1 MSNSFRITI
10 NQKFSEESQ
19 RRGKVDFLRNR
30 ASRESSQANSV
41 FFEQQKS
48 KGAIYILMDDKK
60 KYYEEKAKELLN
72 FNMMAKQS
80 KMSDNLHKMARG
92 EAIMLECLAHSDNGL
107 MPNEIAK
114 SAHVSTARV
123 AAFLKAVEKK
133 GYIQRIS
140 LEGDRRKVN
149 IVLTD
154 IGWDAVKGR
163 RERMLKGVVA
173 YLERLGEEDTENL
186 LRILEKTRTIM
197 KENNDMKGK
206 Q

>member
-1 MSNSFRITI
+1 
-10 NQKFSEESQ
+10 
-19 RRGKVDFLRNR
+19 
-30 ASRESSQANSV
+30 
-41 FFEQQKS
+41 
-48 KGAIYILMDDKK
+48 MDDKK

-80 KMSDNLHKMARG
+80 K
-92 EAIMLECLAHSDNGL
+92 
-107 MPNEIAK
+107 IAY
-114 SAHVSTARV
+114 VSTARV

-140 LEGDRRKVN
+140 LERDRRKVN

-163 RERMLKGVVA
+163 RERMLKGVMA

>member
-1 MSNSFRITI
+1 
-10 NQKFSEESQ
+10 
-19 RRGKVDFLRNR
+19 
-30 ASRESSQANSV
+30 
-41 FFEQQKS
+41 
-48 KGAIYILMDDKK
+48 MDDKK

-123 AAFLKAVEKK
+123 AAILKAVEKK

-149 IVLTD
+149 IVLTEAGLKKVED
-154 IGWDAVKGR
+154 R
-163 RERMLKGVVA
+163 REEMLKGIA
-173 YLERLGEEDTENL
+173 CYLEVLGEEDTENL
-186 LRILEKTRTIM
+186 LRILEKTKNIM
-197 KENNDMKGK
+197 EKHKDRKGK

>member
-1 MSNSFRITI
+1 
-10 NQKFSEESQ
+10 
-19 RRGKVDFLRNR
+19 
-30 ASRESSQANSV
+30 
-41 FFEQQKS
+41 
-48 KGAIYILMDDKK
+48 MDDKK

-114 SAHVSTARV
+114 SAYVSTARV

-149 IVLTD
+149 IVLTENPD
-154 IGWDAVKGR
+154 YQVKGAKIVHSLA
-163 RERMLKGVVA
+163 ELQEELKQYRSEDVYVIGGESVYRQLLPYCDVVHA
-173 YLERLGEEDTENL
+173 T
-186 LRILEKTRTIM
+186 RIDMEYQADAHFPNLEKDPEWIVTADSDEQTYFDIPYTFVKYERSRLTVQ
-197 KENNDMKGK
+197 K
-206 Q
+206 

>member
-1 MSNSFRITI
+1 
-10 NQKFSEESQ
+10 
-19 RRGKVDFLRNR
+19 
-30 ASRESSQANSV
+30 
-41 FFEQQKS
+41 
-48 KGAIYILMDDKK
+48 MDDKK

-114 SAHVSTARV
+114 S

>member
-1 MSNSFRITI
+1 
-10 NQKFSEESQ
+10 
-19 RRGKVDFLRNR
+19 
-30 ASRESSQANSV
+30 
-41 FFEQQKS
+41 
-48 KGAIYILMDDKK
+48 MDDKK

-114 SAHVSTARV
+114 RAHVSTARV

-149 IVLTD
+149 IVLTEAGLKKVED
-154 IGWDAVKGR
+154 R
-163 RERMLKGVVA
+163 REEMLKGIA
-173 YLERLGEEDTENL
+173 CYLKVLGEEDTENL
-186 LRILEKTRTIM
+186 LRILEKTKNIM
-197 KENNDMKGK
+197 EKHKDRKGK

>member
-1 MSNSFRITI
+1 
-10 NQKFSEESQ
+10 
-19 RRGKVDFLRNR
+19 
-30 ASRESSQANSV
+30 
-41 FFEQQKS
+41 
-48 KGAIYILMDDKK
+48 MDDKK

-92 EAIMLECLAHSDNGL
+92 EAIMLECLAHS
-107 MPNEIAK
+107 EIAK
-114 SAHVSTARV
+114 SAYVSTARV

>member
-1 MSNSFRITI
+1 
-10 NQKFSEESQ
+10 
-19 RRGKVDFLRNR
+19 
-30 ASRESSQANSV
+30 
-41 FFEQQKS
+41 
-48 KGAIYILMDDKK
+48 MDDKK

-133 GYIQRIS
+133 AIFKE
-140 LEGDRRKVN
+140 L
-149 IVLTD
+149 
-154 IGWDAVKGR
+154 A
-163 RERMLKGVVA
+163 LKGTE
-173 YLERLGEEDTENL
+173 ER
-186 LRILEKTRTIM
+186 
-197 KENNDMKGK
+197 
-206 Q
+206 

>member
-1 MSNSFRITI
+1 
-10 NQKFSEESQ
+10 
-19 RRGKVDFLRNR
+19 
-30 ASRESSQANSV
+30 
-41 FFEQQKS
+41 
-48 KGAIYILMDDKK
+48 MDDKK

-149 IVLTD
+149 IVLTN

-163 RERMLKGVVA
+163 R
-173 YLERLGEEDTENL
+173 ERLGEEDTENL
-186 LRILEKTRTIM
+186 LRILEKTRTII

>member
-1 MSNSFRITI
+1 VLAI
-10 NQKFSEESQ
+10 
-19 RRGKVDFLRNR
+19 
-30 ASRESSQANSV
+30 

-197 KENNDMKGK
+197 KKNNDMKGK

>member
-1 MSNSFRITI
+1 
-10 NQKFSEESQ
+10 
-19 RRGKVDFLRNR
+19 
-30 ASRESSQANSV
+30 
-41 FFEQQKS
+41 
-48 KGAIYILMDDKK
+48 MDDKK

-114 SAHVSTARV
+114 SAYVSTARV

-149 IVLTD
+149 IVLTN

>member
-1 MSNSFRITI
+1 
-10 NQKFSEESQ
+10 
-19 RRGKVDFLRNR
+19 
-30 ASRESSQANSV
+30 
-41 FFEQQKS
+41 
-48 KGAIYILMDDKK
+48 MDDKK

-173 YLERLGEEDTENL
+173 YLERLGEEDSTLIEVNVA
-186 LRILEKTRTIM
+186 TPD
-197 KENNDMKGK
+197 KETASKMCATWEDKDCSQEIYQYVIDKLTN
-206 Q
+206 

>member
-1 MSNSFRITI
+1 
-10 NQKFSEESQ
+10 
-19 RRGKVDFLRNR
+19 
-30 ASRESSQANSV
+30 
-41 FFEQQKS
+41 
-48 KGAIYILMDDKK
+48 MDDKK

-107 MPNEIAK
+107 MPNEIA
-114 SAHVSTARV
+114 
-123 AAFLKAVEKK
+123 KAVEKK

>member
-1 MSNSFRITI
+1 
-10 NQKFSEESQ
+10 
-19 RRGKVDFLRNR
+19 
-30 ASRESSQANSV
+30 
-41 FFEQQKS
+41 
-48 KGAIYILMDDKK
+48 MDDKK

-123 AAFLKAVEKK
+123 AAFL
-133 GYIQRIS
+133 
-140 LEGDRRKVN
+140 EGDRRKVN

-186 LRILEKTRTIM
+186 LRILEKTRTII

>member
-1 MSNSFRITI
+1 
-10 NQKFSEESQ
+10 
-19 RRGKVDFLRNR
+19 
-30 ASRESSQANSV
+30 
-41 FFEQQKS
+41 
-48 KGAIYILMDDKK
+48 MDDKK

-140 LEGDRRKVN
+140 LGGDRR
-149 IVLTD
+149 
-154 IGWDAVKGR
+154 R
-163 RERMLKGVVA
+163 
-173 YLERLGEEDTENL
+173 
-186 LRILEKTRTIM
+186 
-197 KENNDMKGK
+197 
-206 Q
+206 

>member
-1 MSNSFRITI
+1 
-10 NQKFSEESQ
+10 
-19 RRGKVDFLRNR
+19 
-30 ASRESSQANSV
+30 
-41 FFEQQKS
+41 
-48 KGAIYILMDDKK
+48 MDDKK

-114 SAHVSTARV
+114 RAHVSTARV

-149 IVLTD
+149 IVLTEAGLKKVED
-154 IGWDAVKGR
+154 R
-163 RERMLKGVVA
+163 REEMLKGIA
-173 YLERLGEEDTENL
+173 CYLEVIGEEDTENL
-186 LRILEKTRTIM
+186 LRILEKTKNIM
-197 KENNDMKGK
+197 EKHKDRKGK

>member
-1 MSNSFRITI
+1 MNIIVAADKNWGIGRNNELLVSIPADMKMFR
-10 NQKFSEESQ
+10 EETT
-19 RRGKVDFLRNR
+19 GKVVVMGRKTLESFPNGMPLVNR
-30 ASRESSQANSV
+30 
-41 FFEQQKS
+41 
-48 KGAIYILMDDKK
+48 
-60 KYYEEKAKELLN
+60 
-72 FNMMAKQS
+72 
-80 KMSDNLHKMARG
+80 
-92 EAIMLECLAHSDNGL
+92 
-107 MPNEIAK
+107 
-114 SAHVSTARV
+114 
-123 AAFLKAVEKK
+123 
-133 GYIQRIS
+133 
-140 LEGDRRKVN
+140 VN

>member
-1 MSNSFRITI
+1 
-10 NQKFSEESQ
+10 
-19 RRGKVDFLRNR
+19 
-30 ASRESSQANSV
+30 
-41 FFEQQKS
+41 
-48 KGAIYILMDDKK
+48 MDDKK

-114 SAHVSTARV
+114 RAHVSTARV

-149 IVLTD
+149 IVLTEAGLKKVED
-154 IGWDAVKGR
+154 R
-163 RERMLKGVVA
+163 REEMLKGIA
-173 YLERLGEEDTENL
+173 CYLEVLGEEDTENL
-186 LRILEKTRTIM
+186 LRILEKTKNIM
-197 KENNDMKGK
+197 EKHKDRKGK

>member
-1 MSNSFRITI
+1 
-10 NQKFSEESQ
+10 
-19 RRGKVDFLRNR
+19 
-30 ASRESSQANSV
+30 
-41 FFEQQKS
+41 
-48 KGAIYILMDDKK
+48 MDDKK

-114 SAHVSTARV
+114 RAHVSTARV

-149 IVLTD
+149 IVLTEAGLKKVED
-154 IGWDAVKGR
+154 R
-163 RERMLKGVVA
+163 REEMLKGIA
-173 YLERLGEEDTENL
+173 CYLEVLGEEDTENL
-186 LRILEKTRTIM
+186 LRILEKTKNIM
-197 KENNDMKGK
+197 EKHKDMKGK

>member
-1 MSNSFRITI
+1 MLAI
-10 NQKFSEESQ
+10 
-19 RRGKVDFLRNR
+19 
-30 ASRESSQANSV
+30 

-80 KMSDNLHKMARG
+80 KMSDNLHKMAR
-92 EAIMLECLAHSDNGL
+92 
-107 MPNEIAK
+107 
-114 SAHVSTARV
+114 V

-149 IVLTD
+149 ILLTD

-197 KENNDMKGK
+197 KKNNDMKGK

>member
-1 MSNSFRITI
+1 
-10 NQKFSEESQ
+10 
-19 RRGKVDFLRNR
+19 
-30 ASRESSQANSV
+30 
-41 FFEQQKS
+41 
-48 KGAIYILMDDKK
+48 
-60 KYYEEKAKELLN
+60 
-72 FNMMAKQS
+72 
-80 KMSDNLHKMARG
+80 
-92 EAIMLECLAHSDNGL
+92 

-114 SAHVSTARV
+114 
-123 AAFLKAVEKK
+123 KK

-186 LRILEKTRTIM
+186 LRILEKTRTIIM